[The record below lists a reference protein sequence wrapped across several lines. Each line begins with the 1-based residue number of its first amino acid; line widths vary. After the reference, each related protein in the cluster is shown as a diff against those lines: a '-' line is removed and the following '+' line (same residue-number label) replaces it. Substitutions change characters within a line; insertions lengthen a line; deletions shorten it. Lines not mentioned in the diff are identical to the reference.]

1 MITTITKKSYTNWM
15 GGKKKANI
23 LRCVVIQMKIKI
35 NLKAPKWA
43 REEKNDF
50 HVCEIKVSSSFISG
64 WFVEPRRLCAC
75 VYMKNMSRTLLL
87 PLRSVYFFSLIHSEI
102 FIHHSRFFSSFR
114 LLTRSTSQITTLV
127 YKFYKQT
134 YTNMRVL
141 LICVNF

>member
-1 MITTITKKSYTNWM
+1 MITTTTKKSYTNWM

-35 NLKAPKWA
+35 NLKAPKWV

-102 FIHHSRFFSSFR
+102 SYIIPVSFPLFACSLAQHHKLQLSCINF
-114 LLTRSTSQITTLV
+114 TNKHT
-127 YKFYKQT
+127 QT
-134 YTNMRVL
+134 CGYY
-141 LICVNF
+141 